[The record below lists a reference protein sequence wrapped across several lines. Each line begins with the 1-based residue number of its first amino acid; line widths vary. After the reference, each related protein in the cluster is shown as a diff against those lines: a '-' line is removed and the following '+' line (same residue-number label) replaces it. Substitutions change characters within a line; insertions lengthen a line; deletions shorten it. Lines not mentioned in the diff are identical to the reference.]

1 MTLNLVEPNTS
12 ETSANPLDKNNT
24 SKIETPAQN

>member
-24 SKIETPAQN
+24 SKIDFPA